1 MRVTQRGGDRQRN
14 VRALSRRRW
23 QRPCYSARYLSFT
36 GRVTI
41 VQSYESI
48 FWGMAIVVLLALA
61 GGALMGRLARVT
73 HSLAGVTAQSLVV
86 LALVADLAADAG
98 AGGMVALLA
107 IAAAMFSL
115 VIGTAAALLARRVLR
130 ERRACID

>member
-1 MRVTQRGGDRQRN
+1 MLFWT
-14 VRALSRRRW
+14 L
-23 QRPCYSARYLSFT
+23 LSFT
-36 GRVTI
+36 RRVTI

-73 HSLAGVTAQSLVV
+73 HSLAGVAAQSLVV
-86 LALVADLAADAG
+86 LALVAYLAADAG